1 MIKADGEKRHVL
13 IIRET
18 VSESLISDGVTLA
31 VGAVFVGLGV
41 LLKSDAMQWL
51 GAILTMLNVFARA
64 MGMRQ
69 VFTIAEARAEL
80 DRIEREA
87 RNDQG

>member
-1 MIKADGEKRHVL
+1 MIKGDGEKRHVL
-13 IIRET
+13 ILRET

-41 LLKSDAMQWL
+41 LLKSEAMQWL
-51 GAILTMLNVFARA
+51 GAILTMLSVFARA
-64 MGMRQ
+64 IGMKRI
-69 VFTIAEARAEL
+69 FTIAEARAEL